1 MESPASQ
8 PVTQAQSSSI
18 WPLRFAWLI
27 IFAVAVWALVG
38 FFVFENILPNFYSLV
53 MWVVMMMFALILFL
67 VACISSVAVLLRA
80 RKIGDSLLKKKS
92 IVRFLFSLIGLCI
105 SSLLLF
111 LLILALVVIVGQ
123 L

>member
-1 MESPASQ
+1 MESPASR

-27 IFAVAVWALVG
+27 ISAVAVWALVG